1 MASGV
6 GVGEEEIEEREL
18 LGSVKSKEKDLGLT
32 LLFLFALLP
41 HNIQEPILTQ
51 DRLIKPEVIPVPLRG
66 IE

>member
-41 HNIQEPILTQ
+41 HNIQESVLTQ